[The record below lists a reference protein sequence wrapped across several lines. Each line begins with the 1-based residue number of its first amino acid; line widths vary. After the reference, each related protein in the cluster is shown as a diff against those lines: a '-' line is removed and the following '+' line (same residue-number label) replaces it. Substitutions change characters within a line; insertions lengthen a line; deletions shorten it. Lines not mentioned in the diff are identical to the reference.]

1 MAGDKKVEDGAI
13 TFILARGIGGAFI
26 AKGIDLEDVRA
37 ILDRAI
43 AA

>member
-1 MAGDKKVEDGAI
+1 MASDKKVKDGNI

-26 AKGIDLEDVRA
+26 ANDVILNDVRRIVDA
-37 ILDRAI
+37 AI